1 MKPGD
6 MIIMPGRPDYGYGL
20 LLEVVKHPEKKKS
33 RWALVPATYTVFWTV
48 GITSQHI
55 SENVTIRRVSMI
67 DAQKD
72 TQGYLLCK

>member
-6 MIIMPGRPDYGYGL
+6 MVIMSDFPDYGYGL
-20 LLEVVKHPEKKKS
+20 LLEVVRHPDKKKS
-33 RWALVPATYTVFWTV
+33 RWALIPTTYTVFWSV
-48 GITSQHI
+48 GMIRHHI
-55 SENVTIRRVSMI
+55 SENVTIRIVSMI